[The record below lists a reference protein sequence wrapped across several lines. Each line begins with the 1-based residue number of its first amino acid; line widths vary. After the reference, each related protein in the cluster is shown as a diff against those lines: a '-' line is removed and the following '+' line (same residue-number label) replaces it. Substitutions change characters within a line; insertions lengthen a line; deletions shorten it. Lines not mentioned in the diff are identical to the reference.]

1 MAIQNKP
8 GMARQATPMLWD
20 ASTSQRPAGAYAYI
34 YRFDDN
40 GAGIMSGGAAQK
52 TYFMYLNAARLS
64 AATGDSNDAMLRIN
78 FNNYAANDSNFIM
91 RGLNISIANRS
102 GGTLGQLIGGSIGSQ
117 QKSGGTCPTIC
128 GLTVTPENYGTCAT
142 EFGGIDIILKNE
154 GAQATTSYGIRV
166 RSTEASGMA
175 AIGAAVH
182 VSNTSTNGFTYILD
196 CTSVTALSAA
206 FRFPQIASVVSAT
219 GQTSGTQ
226 AGCIKVVMGSTPLF
240 IPTYPTFT
248 P

>member
-1 MAIQNKP
+1 MIAQKP

-91 RGLNISIANRS
+91 RGINLSINN
-102 GGTLGQLIGGSIGSQ
+102 
-117 QKSGGTCPTIC
+117 KSGGTMGQLEGINC
-128 GLTVTPENYGTCAT
+128 GACNKSGGTTPSLLGMTVTPENYGTIST
-142 EFGGIDIILKNE
+142 TFGGIDVVLKNE
-154 GAQATTSYGIRV
+154 GVQATTSFGIRI
-166 RSTEASGMA
+166 RNIEASGVG
-175 AIGAAVH
+175 AIGAAVS
-182 VSNTSTNGFTYILD
+182 VSNTSTYGFSYILD
-196 CTSVTALSAA
+196 CTSVTALTAA
-206 FRFPQIASVVSAT
+206 FRFPQIASIVSAT